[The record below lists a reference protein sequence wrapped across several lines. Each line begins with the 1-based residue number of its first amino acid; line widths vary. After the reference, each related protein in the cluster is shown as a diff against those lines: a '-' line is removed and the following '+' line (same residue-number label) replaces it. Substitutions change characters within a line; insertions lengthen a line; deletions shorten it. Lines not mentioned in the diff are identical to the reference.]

1 MACFS
6 NETQIEI
13 DVHDLVE
20 APIRY
25 DSIESIYSI
34 PSSALCC
41 VNAVGSHSL
50 MSKKVKAQKL
60 PMIEQFE
67 IEGSGVSASDDCCR
81 SDDYKLRIQRPEIV
95 RVYYRRRKRPLRE
108 CLLDQAVAVKT
119 ESVELDEI
127 DCFEEKKRR
136 KIGNCELVKSG
147 MESIGL
153 RRCKE
158 NNAFSGNK
166 QNGSSRRKGSS
177 SKNQDKATLASRSA
191 KKWVRD
197 GCDEDIVFDREMIK
211 FLVSREEMELLH
223 LKFCTS
229 NVTVDGRDYDEM
241 VVLAA
246 TLDECQDFEP
256 GDIVWAKLAGH
267 AMWPA
272 VIVDE
277 SIIGE
282 RKGLNNKVSG
292 GGSLL
297 VQFFGTHDFARY
309 LKAHRLPERM
319 SQLQKGADS
328 VDSDMA
334 NSTEEGNSG
343 GDLLNDGE
351 VWLRPTEHVDF
362 RHIIGDLL
370 IINLVG
376 YRKTPMII
384 YRRMTCLTGKVV
396 TDSQFFKDE
405 NHIWPEGYTAMR
417 KFTSLTDHSASALY
431 KMEVLRDAETKT
443 HPLFIVTADSGEQ
456 FKGPTPS
463 ACWNK
468 IYNRIKKV
476 QNSDSP
482 NILGEELNGSG
493 TDMFGLSNPEV
504 IKLVQVP
511 CHCM

>member
-191 KKWVRD
+191 KKWVRL
-197 GCDEDIVFDREMIK
+197 G
-211 FLVSREEMELLH
+211 STYH
-223 LKFCTS
+223 LFNC
-229 NVTVDGRDYDEM
+229 
-241 VVLAA
+241 
-246 TLDECQDFEP
+246 
-256 GDIVWAKLAGH
+256 
-267 AMWPA
+267 
-272 VIVDE
+272 
-277 SIIGE
+277 
-282 RKGLNNKVSG
+282 
-292 GGSLL
+292 
-297 VQFFGTHDFARY
+297 
-309 LKAHRLPERM
+309 
-319 SQLQKGADS
+319 
-328 VDSDMA
+328 
-334 NSTEEGNSG
+334 
-343 GDLLNDGE
+343 
-351 VWLRPTEHVDF
+351 
-362 RHIIGDLL
+362 
-370 IINLVG
+370 
-376 YRKTPMII
+376 
-384 YRRMTCLTGKVV
+384 
-396 TDSQFFKDE
+396 
-405 NHIWPEGYTAMR
+405 
-417 KFTSLTDHSASALY
+417 
-431 KMEVLRDAETKT
+431 
-443 HPLFIVTADSGEQ
+443 
-456 FKGPTPS
+456 
-463 ACWNK
+463 
-468 IYNRIKKV
+468 
-476 QNSDSP
+476 
-482 NILGEELNGSG
+482 
-493 TDMFGLSNPEV
+493 
-504 IKLVQVP
+504 
-511 CHCM
+511 